1 MPLKAQRKPAVLT
14 SITTLF
20 NGVYFNLFYVKEEH
34 LLIVWLPIRSQAL
47 CQGEIRF
54 HIHMASE
61 TCGLQAG
68 NRALRQLRTT
78 FSLMPGRQTPIRR
91 QESGREIPW
100 F

>member
-1 MPLKAQRKPAVLT
+1 MTANGSENLHKSKPYTQRKPAVLT

-61 TCGLQAG
+61 TCGPASREQGPQAVKNHLQPDA
-68 NRALRQLRTT
+68 R
-78 FSLMPGRQTPIRR
+78 
-91 QESGREIPW
+91 
-100 F
+100 